1 MNAGHQKHALL
12 AFVFSATLFLS
23 AALMFSIQPMV
34 GKMLLPIVGGTPA
47 GWIVAMAFFQ
57 IMLLAGYF
65 LAHFLSTAKPVAHG
79 ALFLA
84 ALCLGFIFLPAHIS
98 PLEKGVPGPFDV
110 FRMLFATIA
119 VPFVA
124 LSAAS
129 STLQRLFT
137 QTGHPRAHDPY
148 FLYAVS
154 NLGSFVGLFAYPF
167 LVDPLTGLKFQ
178 GHLWLAGYVL
188 LVLFVSA
195 SLFLAL
201 RGKGTAASGAV
212 AAPLEDAPSIKQ
224 KLHWIAL
231 AFFPSSLLLGVTTHI
246 TSNIFPAPMM
256 WVIPLGLYLVT
267 FIIAFG
273 NRKFVS
279 LEKLGIIHPAAVA
292 LTVAATISNV
302 ADLNSSWLSLI
313 LHMGIFGLVALMCHM
328 RLAELRPSGKN
339 LTAFYLM
346 LSIGGAL
353 GGVLNAFIAPVLLN
367 SPVEYPVILVLS
379 LFVNPL
385 FRSAQLRHGAAI
397 RYAMSAMLIAFVMGR
412 AFWTDGVLETDRSF
426 FGTLTVIE
434 AKMTDSAGHIVKGDV
449 VRALNHGTTL
459 HGMQIMTPAGEK
471 LPGAYYTADGPVGN
485 VFGAYKPA
493 HIAVVG
499 LGVGA
504 MTCYVPA
511 GGSAIFI
518 DIDPAIIKAANKYFT
533 YLDKCSPAGRP
544 EIILADG
551 RLAIER
557 INDRKFDLIA
567 LDAFSA
573 DAIPTHLLTIEAI
586 EAYRARL
593 KQGGILLFNI
603 SNRYANLAPV
613 LARNA
618 QEIGLAA
625 YVRHDRKQR
634 REDDEATHL
643 EKDSRWLVILDKSTD
658 AAALLEKGWV
668 APDTKGV
675 RPWTDDYTNLAATLG
690 IFGR

>member
-1 MNAGHQKHALL
+1 MTAGHQKHAIL

-65 LAHFLSTAKPVAHG
+65 LAHFLSTVKPVWHG

-84 ALCLGFIFLPAHIS
+84 ALCLGFIFLPAHIV
-98 PLEKGVPGPFDV
+98 PLQNGVPGPFDV

-148 FLYAVS
+148 FLYAIS

-167 LVDPLTGLKFQ
+167 LVDPLTGLKIQ
-178 GHLWLAGYVL
+178 GYMWLAGYVL
-188 LVLFVSA
+188 LVLFVSL

-201 RGKGTAASGAV
+201 RGKGTSAPGAV
-212 AAPLEDAPSIKQ
+212 TAPPEDAPTVKQ
-224 KLHWIAL
+224 KLYWIAL

-279 LEKLGIIHPAAVA
+279 LEKLCVIHPAAVA

-302 ADLNSSWLSLI
+302 ADLNSSWLSLV
-313 LHMGIFGLVALMCHM
+313 LHMGIFGLTALMCHM
-328 RLAELRPSGKN
+328 RLAELHPSGKN

-353 GGVLNAFIAPVLLN
+353 GGVLNAFIAPVVLN
-367 SPVEYPVILVLS
+367 SPIEYPIILVLS

-385 FRSAQLRHGAAI
+385 FRSAQLRNGAVI
-397 RYAMSAMLIAFVMGR
+397 RYAMSGMLIAFVVGR
-412 AFWTDGVLETDRSF
+412 AFWTDGVLVTDRSF

-434 AKMTDSAGHIVKGDV
+434 ATMTEATGPIAKGDV

-471 LPGAYYTADGPVGN
+471 LPGSYYTTEGPVGN
-485 VFGAYKPA
+485 VFATYKPA

-518 DIDPAIIKAANKYFT
+518 DIDPAIIKAADKYFT
-533 YLDKCSPAGRP
+533 YVDKCSPAGRP

-557 INDRKFDLIA
+557 IKDRKFDLIA

-573 DAIPTHLLTIEAI
+573 DAIPTHLLTVEAI

-593 KQGGILLFNI
+593 KDGGVLLFNI

-618 QEIGLAA
+618 EETGLAA
-625 YVRHDRKQR
+625 YVRHDRKVR
-634 REDDEATHL
+634 AEEDTGAHF

-675 RPWTDDYTNLAATLG
+675 RPWTDDYTNLAATLS